1 MVWRLHPLQVSY
13 YSEVVIC
20 ALYSVIVSL
29 IADASRNVGA
39 EGWLIGFI
47 AGVYSYSALF
57 SNLLLGYISDK
68 FGRPLTLFIAD
79 IFYSILSGITGLYP
93 NKWYILVIRLLTGC
107 FAGIVSVGIAGVKDY
122 SKTKEQS
129 NKLMIWVV
137 LSMGIG
143 YIIGPLLIIIL
154 SLAELKFDLFCL
166 ILGLVSLIGTIIL
179 SVLVPETRKVGGSI
193 QKKRELRLQNNTK
206 AKNENFGDEPEQNS
220 EKRPITQNYNSLDH
234 NSNEEDLELIEIKD
248 QELEEKITE
257 TTSKEEE
264 EEEEED
270 EDDDN
275 NDDQDDNKDNKEREE
290 ESNKE
295 EEDQSKQEKESKK
308 EIENVSQK
316 NHGNEIKKSHSFK
329 ELINKDLVL
338 LLFLY
343 FLFNIPRISLISA
356 SSLLVKDI
364 FKLNPST
371 YAPLIVLTR
380 GLMIT
385 ISAKFFVKW
394 AIKKFGTLWSF
405 CGAAFVCTILL
416 VCCAYIK
423 QFWGFLVIYAA
434 FCFILSIHTTLTA
447 SLIVYVAPKQAVGRV
462 MGFAQVLAS
471 VAKGVGPLVTISI
484 YLKSVTVFFYVCAA
498 LTLIQI
504 PTIMLINVSKD
515 SKEGKETTKEGDDK
529 NSLIKKQQI

>member
-79 IFYSILSGITGLYP
+79 IFYSIFSGITGLYP

-107 FAGIVSVGIAGVKDY
+107 FAGIISVGIAGVKDY

-129 NKLMIWVV
+129 NKLMTWVV

-166 ILGLVSLIGTIIL
+166 ILGIVSLTGTIIL
-179 SVLVPETRKVGGSI
+179 SVLVPETRTFGGSV
-193 QKKRELRLQNNTK
+193 QKKRELRLQNSTK
-206 AKNENFGDEPEQNS
+206 VINENLGDEPERNS

-234 NSNEEDLELIEIKD
+234 NSNEEGLELIEIKD
-248 QELEEKITE
+248 QEFEEKRTG
-257 TTSKEEE
+257 TPAKEEE
-264 EEEEED
+264 EEEED
-270 EDDDN
+270 YDN

-290 ESNKE
+290 ESNQE
-295 EEDQSKQEKESKK
+295 EEDKSKQEKESKK

-316 NHGNEIKKSHSFK
+316 KQGNEIKKSHSFK
-329 ELINKDLVL
+329 EFLNKDLIL

-416 VCCAYIK
+416 VCCAYVK

-447 SLIVYVAPKQAVGRV
+447 SLIVYVAPKHAVGRV

-484 YLKSVTVFFYVCAA
+484 YLKSVTVFFYVCAG

-504 PTIMLINVSKD
+504 PTIMLINVSKER
-515 SKEGKETTKEGDDK
+515 KEGKENTKEGGDK
-529 NSLIKKQQI
+529 NSLIKNEQI